1 MSKFNKFMRSKNG
14 KIVLGA
20 LALVFVVAIIVFVG
34 LEGGMGGL
42 TGTAGI
48 PSPSYPMP
56 ASGYT
61 CLPTCEETDAK
72 MFVLAGSN
80 QFSMSN
86 TPIIV
91 WVMVPGDQQDFRL
104 GIFDGDTSLNA
115 DNTLILRTSGKYAG
129 TYDSN
134 GGNWDNAYE
143 GDTTY
148 TLYADP
154 LADGSGQTVLNS
166 WMGNEH
172 MLNNAWWETS
182 IGNVDQA
189 KAPNGHYYY
198 RLEATR
204 PLDARG
210 AQAFKVRASGHI
222 MTGQGE
228 QWAVG
233 LVGMLATYNDLKIV
247 YPESTGLTNLGNV
260 ATYDGDWQL
269 YFYLPN
275 RVSRFELWDGDF
287 DYGAAVETGDTK
299 DPNTDEIPY
308 WATDAAVMER
318 AAGPGRPN
326 EDNSV
331 NYLKVSPAV
340 SYELIDP
347 EGNPIYINNDPSGT
361 EEWEKFVIS
370 MDAGETPEFLIDEP
384 LKPGMYNI
392 RIKGLDLHNFVWF
405 SANYQMCTTEGC
417 PPPVWTENSC
427 PRTIGYWKNNV
438 KKISENKP
446 RGTQETKESLEW
458 GLRNVAL
465 ASKLYRSGLNAKNP
479 SEIANPTPLTLQE
492 ADAILQR
499 KGDNSMLA
507 RALQQN
513 LATWM
518 NLATGKIGA
527 TSQVE
532 IKGITGGDFSG
543 TMMEALLWSEDVI
556 LDPAKR
562 SDPQLLERAKDIAD
576 MINNNAITT
585 DATEDKE
592 SEICYPDKSMPK
604 DKQPPAHKDMPKA
617 PKPQAP
623 KNEPSN
629 EAPVC
634 TAGNLYNVENTTN
647 NPFYSVKFEFIAGSE
662 VKNGAMDTFRYTLP
676 SDVVASMSEM
686 QVEVKAST
694 DSRTYDLFC
703 DFTSSE
709 ACGLPVGDDTYAVS
723 FDGAQDNGDGT
734 YTLTFTIYVYGD
746 RGLSHVSFSLPEGQF
761 AGGLDEGSYTSGD
774 CVP

>member
-1 MSKFNKFMRSKNG
+1 MSTFKKFTRSKNG
-14 KIVLGA
+14 KIILGA
-20 LALVFVVAIIVFVG
+20 LALVFVVAVIVFVG
-34 LEGGMGGL
+34 LDGGIGGL
-42 TGTAGI
+42 SGTAGI

-72 MFVLAGSN
+72 MFILAGSN
-80 QFSMSN
+80 QASMSN
-86 TPIIV
+86 TPINV
-91 WVMVPGDQQDFRL
+91 WVMVPGDQPSFRL
-104 GIFDGDTSLNA
+104 GIFDGDTSKA
-115 DNTLILRTSGKYAG
+115 IDNTLQLYAN
-129 TYDSN
+129 TIFDFTK
-134 GGNWDNAYE
+134 GNWDNALE

-154 LADGSGQTVLNS
+154 LADGSGQTILNS
-166 WMGNEH
+166 WMGNED
-172 MLNNAWWETS
+172 MLNNAWWETT
-182 IGNVDQA
+182 INNEDQA

-204 PLDARG
+204 PVEARG
-210 AQAFKVRASGHI
+210 SQAFKVRATGHI

-228 QWAVG
+228 QWAIG
-233 LVGMLATYNDLKIV
+233 LAGMLGSLNDVAII
-247 YPESTGLTNLGNV
+247 YPESNGNIKNLGN
-260 ATYDGDWQL
+260 ASTYDGDWQL

-275 RVSRFELWDGDF
+275 QVSRFELWDGDF
-287 DYGAAVETGDTK
+287 DYGAAAEIGDTK
-299 DPNTDEIPY
+299 DPNTLEIPY

-318 AAGPGRPN
+318 AAGAGRPN
-326 EDNSV
+326 DDNPSPL
-331 NYLKVSPAV
+331 YRVSPAV

-347 EGNPIYINNDPSGT
+347 EGNPVYVNNDPSGT

-392 RIKGLDLHNFVWF
+392 RIKGLDLHNFVWLA
-405 SANYQMCTTEGC
+405 ANYQLCTTEGC

-438 KKISENKP
+438 KKISDGKTK
-446 RGTQETKESLEW
+446 GIQETQESLEW

-465 ASKLYRSGLNAKNP
+465 ASKLYRSGLNAQDP
-479 SEIANPTPLTLQE
+479 SAIDNPTPLTLQE
-492 ADAILQR
+492 ANTILQR

-527 TSQVE
+527 NSQIE
-532 IKGITGGDFSG
+532 ITGITGGDFSG

-576 MINNNAITT
+576 MINNNALTT
-585 DATEDKE
+585 DATEDIE

-604 DKQPPAHKDMPKA
+604 DKQPPTHDKMPKA
-617 PKPQAP
+617 PKPEAP
-623 KNEPSN
+623 VNEPAP
-629 EAPVC
+629 APVC
-634 TAGNLYNVENTTN
+634 TAGNNYQVENTTN
-647 NPFYSVKFEFIAGSE
+647 NPFYSVKFNFASGTE
-662 VKNGAMDTFRYTLP
+662 VKEGAMDTFKFALP
-676 SDVVASMSEM
+676 ADVVASMTDM
-686 QVEVKAST
+686 QVEVKAAT
-694 DSRTYDLFC
+694 DSRIYDLSC
-703 DFTSSE
+703 DFTSAE
-709 ACGLPVGDDTYAVS
+709 ACGLPVGDDAYAVS
-723 FDGAQDNGDGT
+723 FDGAQDNGDGS
-734 YTLTFTIYVYGD
+734 YTLTFTTYVYGQH
-746 RGLSHVSFSLPEGQF
+746 GLSHVSFSLPEGQI
-761 AGGLDEGSYTSGD
+761 AGGLDEGGYTTGD
-774 CVP
+774 CAP

>member
-1 MSKFNKFMRSKNG
+1 MSKFKKFLRSRNG
-14 KIVLGA
+14 KILMGA
-20 LALVFVVAIIVFVG
+20 LALVLVVAVIVFVG

-56 ASGYT
+56 VNGYT
-61 CLPTCEETDAK
+61 CLPTCDETDAK

-91 WVMVPGDQQDFRL
+91 WVMVPGDQTDFNL
-104 GIFDGDTSLNA
+104 GVFDGDTSLGIDNA
-115 DNTLILRTSGKYAG
+115 LTLR
-129 TYDSN
+129 SN
-134 GGNWDNAYE
+134 GTFDFNRGHWDNAME

-172 MLNNAWWETS
+172 MLNNAWWETT
-182 IGNVDQA
+182 INNVDQA

-204 PLDARG
+204 AVEARG
-210 AQAFKVRASGHI
+210 GQAFKVRASGHL
-222 MTGQGE
+222 MTGQAE
-228 QWAVG
+228 QWSVG
-233 LVGMLATYNDLKIV
+233 LAGMMATLNDFNII
-247 YPESTGLTNLGNV
+247 YPENQGTTKRGNIS
-260 ATYDGDWQL
+260 TYDGDWQL

-287 DYGAAVETGDTK
+287 DYGTSFENGDTE
-299 DPNTDEIPY
+299 DPNTLEIPY
-308 WATDAAVMER
+308 WATDSAVMER
-318 AAGPGRPN
+318 AAGSGKPMD
-326 EDNSV
+326 DNFAA
-331 NYLKVSPAV
+331 NYRVSPSV
-340 SYELIDP
+340 MYELIDP

-370 MDAGETPEFLIDEP
+370 MDASEGPDFLVNET

-405 SANYQMCTTEGC
+405 AANYQLCTTEGC

-479 SEIANPTPLTLQE
+479 SEIANPTPMTLQE

-513 LATWM
+513 MAAWM

-527 TSQVE
+527 TSQIE
-532 IKGITGGDFSG
+532 ISGITGGNFSG
-543 TMMEALLWSEDVI
+543 TMMEALRWSEDVI

-576 MINNNAITT
+576 MINNNQLTT

-592 SEICYPDKSMPK
+592 SEICYPDKAMPK

-647 NPFYSVKFEFIAGSE
+647 NPFYSVKFEFASGSE
-662 VKNGAMDTFRYTLP
+662 VKDGAMDTFRYTLP
-676 SDVVASMSEM
+676 ADVVASMSEM

-734 YTLTFTIYVYGD
+734 TTLTFTVYVYGD

-774 CVP
+774 CAP